1 MQVRLKSFQIIPFAE
16 DTKPQTVR
24 LFINREDID
33 FNNVRDLKPL
43 QVVENLPADFEGMVD
58 NPLQASKFGAVDRLI
73 MHISGEENELLQ
85 VGTVGFK
92 GESRGLNKKV
102 VEGIKYEIRAQLK
115 DHASTRADQTG
126 RNDIM

>member
-1 MQVRLKSFQIIPFAE
+1 MVPFA
-16 DTKPQTVR
+16 DDSRPRLVK

-33 FNNVRDLKPL
+33 FNNVREIKPL
-43 QVVENLPADFEGMVD
+43 QVVENMPADFEGEVD
-58 NPLQASKFGAVDRLI
+58 HPLQAAKFGAVDRLI
-73 MHISGEENELLQ
+73 MYISGEEDELLQ
-85 VGTVGFK
+85 IASVGFK

-126 RNDIM
+126 RSDIM